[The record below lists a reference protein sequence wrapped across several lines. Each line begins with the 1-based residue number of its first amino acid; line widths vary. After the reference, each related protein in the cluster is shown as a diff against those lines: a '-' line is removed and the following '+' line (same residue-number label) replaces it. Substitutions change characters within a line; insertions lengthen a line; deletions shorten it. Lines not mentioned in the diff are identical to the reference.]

1 MTHPSDTARAP
12 VSDIERSTMRLVT
25 GRLVAILFA
34 VYIFNYL
41 DRTNIGIAKLHLQ
54 PAIGLSEAAYGLG
67 AGLFFVG
74 YVIFEVPS
82 NVALYRVGA
91 RLWIARIM
99 VTWGL
104 VAMAM
109 AFVQGEW
116 SFYVLRFLLGVAEAG
131 LVPGVILYLT
141 QWIPSIRRARMISL
155 FYLAVPLSTVLGAP
169 LSSWLM
175 GFSPWDVAGW
185 RFMFFAEGLPCLF
198 LAVIVLRFLTDR
210 PEHATWLSSEQ
221 RAWLTRELAQ
231 EEATLAQD
239 SHRVGSLAGALR
251 DPRVLG
257 MSLVYFSMI
266 IPIYAL
272 AFFLPTIV
280 DQMGSFTTLQI
291 GFITAVPYVFAAA
304 GLMFLA
310 RRSDRLGER
319 IYHYA
324 IPAAIGGAGLVL
336 AALTLSS
343 APVVALVG
351 FTLGAIGC
359 ISTLPCFWAE
369 TPKLLTGVAAAAGI
383 ALISSIGNIAGFVAP
398 YMVAL
403 IKGEEESQA
412 GSTNAVLACAAFL
425 GLAAV
430 VMVLVGRSISALR
443 ASSAHRSELQN
454 QHGDDTVPRRPTT

>member
-1 MTHPSDTARAP
+1 MTDRSHAPRAGSD
-12 VSDIERSTMRLVT
+12 VSGVERSTMRRINS
-25 GRLVAILFA
+25 RLVLILFA

-54 PAIGLSEAAYGLG
+54 PDIGLSEAAYGLG

-82 NVALYRVGA
+82 NILLYKVGA

-116 SFYVLRFLLGVAEAG
+116 SFYGLRFLLGVAEAG

-141 QWIPSIRRARMISL
+141 QWIPSIRRARVIGL
-155 FYLAVPLSTVLGAP
+155 FYLAVPLSSVFGAP

-175 GFSPWDVAGW
+175 GFSPWGMEGW
-185 RFMFFAEGLPCLF
+185 RFMFVIEGLPCLF
-198 LAVIVLRFLTDR
+198 LAVIVFKYLTDHPR
-210 PEHATWLSSEQ
+210 GADWLAAEQ
-221 RAWLTRELAQ
+221 RAWLTRELEQ
-231 EEATLAQD
+231 EEQSQEGHA
-239 SHRVGSLAGALR
+239 HRVGSLLGAMR

-257 MSLVYFSMI
+257 MSVVYFSMI

-272 AFFLPTIV
+272 AFFLPTMV
-280 DQMGSFTTLQI
+280 KQMGSYSTLQI
-291 GFITAVPYVFAAA
+291 GFITAVPYVFASV
-304 GLMFLA
+304 GLLVLA

-319 IYHYA
+319 VYHYA
-324 IPAAIGGAGLVL
+324 VPAAVGAAGLVL

-343 APVVALVG
+343 SPVLALLG

-359 ISTLPCFWAE
+359 ISTLPCFWSE

-403 IKGEEESQA
+403 IKGEEDSGA

-425 GLAAV
+425 ALAAV
-430 VMVLVGRSISALR
+430 VMVVVGRSIAAAKARSAQR
-443 ASSAHRSELQN
+443 QPAPM
-454 QHGDDTVPRRPTT
+454 VPQA